1 MQEIHDLSD
10 EQALCLQRILRNRDP
25 ASAEDLAV
33 TEDVLDE
40 LVQQR
45 LVRRWRD
52 GSVEITLG
60 GMREVARR
68 ARVGDDARVAGFE
81 SASA

>member
-1 MQEIHDLSD
+1 MQEFHDLSD
-10 EQALCLQRILRNRDP
+10 EQASCLQRILRNRDP

-33 TEDVLDE
+33 AEDMLDE

-68 ARVGDDARVAGFE
+68 ARIEDDTRVADVE
-81 SASA
+81 SA